1 MARTSQNCVVFFVYV
16 IGSMLVQMFTVPQR
30 FFFHFYVVAVLLTT
44 CLVLSTW
51 FYAYKKMIPFSSESL
66 QFATVPNHLI
76 GGSHPFSIQKST
88 SAPVKHE
95 FEYLGTHAFN
105 WLLSWLIFYTVAPLS
120 LGSRCIPEVL
130 DYVSSQII
138 EFSVRSHSQRPKV
151 EFFWREALKPLLN
164 MGWCQWFGAVL
175 FLWGWMHQL
184 QCHAILGSLRKQRSA
199 DEYILP
205 KGDWFEFVSCPHYLA
220 EIIIYAGILLAS
232 GGLDLTV
239 WLLFFF
245 VVSNLVFAAAETHRC
260 FLLRAELMQK
270 STAFLL
276 DLCILHL
283 SVTTSFSGLKLVTT
297 EMNTLLNDMMVLNC
311 LLQIPSSISLSLLSH
326 PLPLFS
332 SHLVTF
338 EPLVTGTLR
347 HRCPA
352 GNLPLLGSS
361 FNNSHQSVYLYLG
374 RPVATAAASSYFD
387 YCWSRSLFLG
397 KFVRSLLEY

>member
-95 FEYLGTHAFN
+95 FEVWKTIFVLLMMEAQVVRRLYETLYVFNYSIWARMHLIGYLAGLF
-105 WLLSWLIFYTVAPLS
+105 FYTVAPLS

-245 VVSNLVFAAAETHRC
+245 VVSNLVFAAAETHRWYHHK
-260 FLLRAELMQK
+260 FDHYPPSRRA
-270 STAFLL
+270 
-276 DLCILHL
+276 I
-283 SVTTSFSGLKLVTT
+283 
-297 EMNTLLNDMMVLNC
+297 
-311 LLQIPSSISLSLLSH
+311 IPWI
-326 PLPLFS
+326 F
-332 SHLVTF
+332 
-338 EPLVTGTLR
+338 
-347 HRCPA
+347 
-352 GNLPLLGSS
+352 
-361 FNNSHQSVYLYLG
+361 
-374 RPVATAAASSYFD
+374 
-387 YCWSRSLFLG
+387 
-397 KFVRSLLEY
+397 